1 MGVGRGADI
10 FTSLRVILK
19 AVVNK
24 DVLKFDIREHGT
36 FTTSGKLKRNQQ
48 E

>member
-1 MGVGRGADI
+1 MGVERGADI
-10 FTSLRVILK
+10 STSLRVILK

-24 DVLKFDIREHGT
+24 DVLKLDIREDGT
-36 FTTSGKLKRNQQ
+36 VTISEKLKRDQQ